1 MTLSSVEFRH
11 QSPNIITE
19 HKMKM
24 KMKMMRKKKPYVNPK
39 WQT

>member
-19 HKMKM
+19 HKR
-24 KMKMMRKKKPYVNPK
+24 KMKMMRKKKKPYVNPK